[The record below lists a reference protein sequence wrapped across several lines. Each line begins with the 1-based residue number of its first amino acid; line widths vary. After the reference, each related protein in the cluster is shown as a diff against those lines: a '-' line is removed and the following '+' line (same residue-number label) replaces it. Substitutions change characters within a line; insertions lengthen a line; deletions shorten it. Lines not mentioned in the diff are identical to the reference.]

1 MGAPRQKSAPKSKKP
16 KTAPPAQKRVP
27 KPRKAAHGIDD
38 DAWIDANVAYA
49 DAMEAYKESLDRDKE
64 RFFPTR
70 LEYFTAAAL
79 QGILAC
85 GRAVETEEGGQSTSK
100 NAVIFAKATIAA
112 LDKEATRR

>member
-49 DAMEAYKESLDRDKE
+49 DAMEAYKESLDRDEK
-64 RFFPTR
+64 RFFPSR

-79 QGILAC
+79 QGILTAPV
-85 GRAVETEEGGQSTSK
+85 RIKTVEGGLSASK
-100 NAVIFAKATIAA
+100 NAVIFAKAVIKE
-112 LDKEATRR
+112 LDKETARR